1 MPSYLCLELKPFI
14 RTLFM
19 KIKNHIPNFIT
30 LMNLFSGCLSI
41 LFFSQGNLKMAGT
54 MIFIA
59 AVFDFF
65 DGFAARLLKAYS
77 KIGAELDSLADVVSF
92 GVAPGFIVYQLI
104 IESHGRQNYILFNV
118 DIIPFLAFIIPLF
131 AALRLAKF
139 NVDERQTTSFIG
151 LPSPAAGLFFAALPL
166 IKSQLYEGQSLF
178 YMVVTNTYFYIGT
191 AILLSL
197 LMVAELP
204 LFAMKFKSFK
214 IKGNEIRYLFISITF
229 ILILTLQFVAIPFIV
244 LTYLFLSLV
253 VFLTDIQ

>member
-1 MPSYLCLELKPFI
+1 
-14 RTLFM
+14 M

-41 LFFSQGNLKMAGT
+41 LFFAQGNLKMAGW

-65 DGFAARLLKAYS
+65 DGFFARILKAYS

-92 GVAPGFIVYQLI
+92 GVAPGFIIYQLI
-104 IESHGRQNYILFNV
+104 IESHGRPSLMLFET
-118 DIIPFLAFIIPLF
+118 DIIPFIAFIVPLF

-151 LPSPAAGLFFAALPL
+151 LPSPAAGLLIASLPL
-166 IKSQLYEGQSLF
+166 VKAQLYDGQSLF
-178 YMVVTNTYFYIGT
+178 YMVVTNTYFYIGI
-191 AILLSL
+191 AIVMSL

-204 LFAMKFKSFK
+204 LFAMKFKSF
-214 IKGNEIRYLFISITF
+214 IVKGNEIRYLFILIS
-229 ILILTLQFVAIPFIV
+229 LILLVTLQFVAIPFIV

-253 VFLTDIQ
+253 VFLTDIQS